1 MLNKRK
7 ALIGYGVYTVAKPMA
22 KRALRSKTTV
32 LTRRSKTTGL
42 TRKSKIL
49 AALGAVG
56 AAVAALLVRRRR
68 GRTHESLTT

>member
-1 MLNKRK
+1 MLSKRK

-22 KRALRSKTTV
+22 KRAF
-32 LTRRSKTTGL
+32 RSKTTGL

-56 AAVAALLVRRRR
+56 AGVAALLVRRRR
-68 GRTHESLTT
+68 GRTQQSLTT

>member
-1 MLNKRK
+1 MLSKRK
-7 ALIGYGVYTVAKPMA
+7 ALIGYGVYAVAKPMA
-22 KRALRSKTTV
+22 KRAL
-32 LTRRSKTTGL
+32 RSKTTGL

-56 AAVAALLVRRRR
+56 AAAAALLVRRRR